1 MTDVKVIGIEGTAL
15 GPEAA
20 ERAVATG
27 LERAIELI
35 RELAPEVDAALVPV
49 AQDQGELHA
58 LVSF

>member
-1 MTDVKVIGIEGTAL
+1 VIGIEGTAL

-20 ERAVATG
+20 EQAVATG

-35 RELAPEVDAALVPV
+35 RELTPDAAVTLAPER
-49 AQDQGELHA
+49 QDGEELHA